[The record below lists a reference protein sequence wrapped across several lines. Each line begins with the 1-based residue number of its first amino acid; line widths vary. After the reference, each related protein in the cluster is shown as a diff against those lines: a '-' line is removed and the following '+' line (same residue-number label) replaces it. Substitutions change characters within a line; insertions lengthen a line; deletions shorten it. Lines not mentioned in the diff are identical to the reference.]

1 VGWAIYRGKKEI
13 IKRVVEKTSR
23 EVVWYGEGGGSSLE
37 NVLCMDVCTVCIV
50 KWVSYR

>member
-23 EVVWYGEGGGSSLE
+23 EVVWYGEGGG
-37 NVLCMDVCTVCIV
+37 VLVWRMFYVWMYCMY
-50 KWVSYR
+50 S